1 MRAANAVAAAPV
13 DTTPAEL
20 AELTDAALD
29 TLAGPLP
36 AHNPQW
42 DVATQVCDSGY
53 WRDLNASDLSTTDC
67 SDSDSEPPAP
77 PPMNFHPFFQPAP
90 PPPTP
95 PPANIPPNIFKVDVE
110 MALHYHCC
118 SSALG
123 RRLALAAHRAL
134 AVGTVGTVGTVGPL
148 SDHCRK

>member
-1 MRAANAVAAAPV
+1 MLRALRAWAHKPPYIPLCHRYAVAAAPV

-42 DVATQVCDSGY
+42 DVATQVCDSAY

-67 SDSDSEPPAP
+67 SESDSEPPAP
-77 PPMNFHPFFQPAP
+77 PPTNFHPFFQPAP

-95 PPANIPPNIFKVDVE
+95 PPANIPPNIFEVDVE
-110 MALHYHCC
+110 MALHYHVRY
-118 SSALG
+118 SG
-123 RRLALAAHRAL
+123 GGWRWPR
-134 AVGTVGTVGTVGPL
+134 TGPG
-148 SDHCRK
+148 C